1 MNLGWKTLPRKNKV
15 VRILNLVGLIAIVV
29 LLAFNK
35 DRFRAML
42 NPAGKELVGQPAP
55 ELAEG
60 TWINSP
66 PLTMRNLR
74 GKVVVLDF
82 WTFSCRNCLN
92 VLPILKEWHRKY
104 AEHGVT
110 IIGVHSPETAEEA
123 SVEALRNFVGRETI
137 MYPVVTDN
145 DFRTWDRYRAQF
157 WPSTFIIDREGTVRR
172 FHFGELGYASLEED
186 FVELLGGSQR

>member
-1 MNLGWKTLPRKNKV
+1 MNLGWKTLPRKNKI
-15 VRILNLVGLIAIVV
+15 VRTLNILGLIVIIA

-35 DRFRAML
+35 DRFKAML
-42 NPAGKELVGQPAP
+42 DPTSSELIGQPAP

-66 PLTMRNLR
+66 PLLLEELR

-82 WTFSCRNCLN
+82 WTFKCRNCIN
-92 VLPILKEWHRKY
+92 VLPVLKEWHRKY
-104 AEHGVT
+104 AEQGVVF
-110 IIGVHSPETAEEA
+110 IGVHSPETAEEA
-123 SVEALRNFVGRETI
+123 NTEALRDFVRRERIT
-137 MYPVVTDN
+137 YPVVTDN
-145 DFRTWDRYRAQF
+145 DFRTWNRYRAQF

-186 FVELLGGSQR
+186 FVELLD